1 MGSALGLTLAHN
13 RTRARG
19 GALHGME
26 RETHLDHINPRRM
39 RMRMRRSVGV
49 RAARL
54 GRRFLVAGRHWIIGI
69 GIKMGC
75 GVGPYV

>member
-1 MGSALGLTLAHN
+1 
-13 RTRARG
+13 
-19 GALHGME
+19 ME
-26 RETHLDHINPRRM
+26 WETHLDHIDPRRV

-54 GRRFLVAGRHWIIGI
+54 GRRFLVSGRHSIIGI

-75 GVGPYV
+75 GVGQYV